1 MHAGGSF
8 SAPKVSERY
17 RLSNKGLQ
25 DTYAAAATCF
35 GCGPAN
41 EKGLQLKSFLSGNEV
56 VAEWRAQPHHQA
68 YMGALNGGII
78 GCLLDCHCNW
88 RACTHLMERDALGT
102 PPCTVT
108 AGYEVTFLRPA
119 PSDET
124 IHLRAEVVN
133 SKGKRVVVAGELM
146 VNDKVCATCE
156 GTFVA
161 VEPGHPAYHR
171 W

>member
-1 MHAGGSF
+1 MHAGGNISIRK
-8 SAPKVSERY
+8 ARKG
-17 RLSNKGLQ
+17 LKMTKKGLQ
-25 DTYAAAATCF
+25 DTYAPATTCF

-41 EKGLQLKSFLSGNEV
+41 EKGLQLKSFVSGDEV
-56 VAEWRAQPHHQA
+56 VAEWHAQHHHQA
-68 YMGALNGGII
+68 YKGALNGGII

-88 RACTHLMERDALGT
+88 RACTHLMARDALEA

-108 AGYEVTFLRPA
+108 ARYEVTFLRPT
-119 PSDET
+119 PSDQAIE
-124 IHLRAEVVN
+124 LRAEVVE
-133 SKGKRVVVAGELM
+133 SKGNRVVVAGKLM
-146 VNDKVCATCE
+146 VNDKVCATCQ

>member
-1 MHAGGSF
+1 MDS
-8 SAPKVSERY
+8 SARQKRKRVISGDA
-17 RLSNKGLQ
+17 GLQ
-25 DTYAAAATCF
+25 DTYAPHNECF

-68 YMGALNGGII
+68 YTGALSGGII

-88 RACTHLMERDALGT
+88 RACTHLMERDALAA

-108 AGYEVTFLRPA
+108 AAYEVTFLRPA

-124 IHLRAEVVN
+124 IHLRAEVVE
-133 SKGKRVVVAGELM
+133 SKGNRVVVAGELI

-161 VEPGHPAYHR
+161 VKPGHPAYHR